1 MDQLDSWTNA
11 EDNDIKYFSG
21 VATYRTIFQVD
32 SIASES
38 VYLDLGKVMV
48 MAKVKLMVSM

>member
-1 MDQLDSWTNA
+1 MDSWTNA